1 MLPSSIHSPKRGTL
15 EGVQGCEQQRSLARA
30 AVRRLVT
37 SPPLRTEL
45 PRGRVCCPPP
55 TCRDCAKMGRSG
67 CARQHGWLDLAL
79 WALNVNTEPG
89 VHETEQNQ
97 WKRRSR
103 EPLGAG
109 SFSQSQ
115 GGPSTSCYPSPS
127 WCLVQWLLQ
136 DGIRAIRLLRARP
149 VCPFPVPSEVVS
161 LAALLTGGG
170 DPGCWGRALIQ
181 VCKGGSDTWAK
192 GVAQDPKCIIAGGG
206 RGSAPRTA
214 TGLGG
219 LHPAPH

>member
-1 MLPSSIHSPKRGTL
+1 MLPSSIHSPKSGTL
-15 EGVQGCEQQRSLARA
+15 EGVQGCEPTEQQRSPARA

-37 SPPLRTEL
+37 CPPLRTEL
-45 PRGRVCCPPP
+45 LRARVCCPPP
-55 TCRDCAKMGRSG
+55 TCQGCAKMGRSG
-67 CARQHGWLDLAL
+67 CARHHHLLDLAL

-89 VHETEQNQ
+89 VHEETEQKQ

-103 EPLGAG
+103 EPLGAE

-127 WCLVQWLLQ
+127 RCLVQWLLQ
-136 DGIRAIRLLRARP
+136 DGIRAIRLHRARP

-170 DPGCWGRALIQ
+170 YPGCWGRALIQ

-192 GVAQDPKCIIAGGG
+192 GVAQEDPKCITAGGG
-206 RGSAPRTA
+206 GEARQER
-214 TGLGG
+214 L
-219 LHPAPH
+219 